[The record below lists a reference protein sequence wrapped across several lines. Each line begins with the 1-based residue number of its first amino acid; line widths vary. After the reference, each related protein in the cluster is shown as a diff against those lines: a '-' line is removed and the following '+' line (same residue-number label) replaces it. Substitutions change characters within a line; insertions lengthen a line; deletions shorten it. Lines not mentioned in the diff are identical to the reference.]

1 MESVVV
7 SSTEVVVIE
16 TDTSNTVTT
25 GTLLGAGTGEGI
37 SSISQAI
44 DVDITQL
51 TSGSILVY
59 NALNAQWKATRLL
72 QEQTIECG
80 QF

>member
-25 GTLLGAGTGEGI
+25 GTLLGAGTGDGI

-51 TSGSILVY
+51 STGSILVY
-59 NALNAQWKATRLL
+59 NAMNAQWKATKLL

>member
-1 MESVVV
+1 MESVIV

-25 GTLLGAGTGEGI
+25 GTLLGGGTGNGI

-44 DVDITQL
+44 DLDATEL
-51 TSGSILVY
+51 TSGSMLVY
-59 NALNAQWKATRLL
+59 NAINAQWKATKLL

>member
-1 MESVVV
+1 MESVIV

-25 GTLLGAGTGEGI
+25 GTLLGGGTGSGI
-37 SSISQAI
+37 SSISQA
-44 DVDITQL
+44 VDLDSTDL
-51 TSGSILVY
+51 ANGSMLVY
-59 NALNAQWKATRLL
+59 NAINAQWKATKLL

>member
-1 MESVVV
+1 MESVIV

-25 GTLLGAGTGEGI
+25 GTLLGAGTGEGV

>member
-7 SSTEVVVIE
+7 SSTEVVVVEI
-16 TDTSNTVTT
+16 DTSNTITT
-25 GTLLGAGTGEGI
+25 GTLLGTGSGT

-44 DVDITQL
+44 DVDIAEL
-51 TSGSILVY
+51 TTGSVLIY
-59 NALNAQWKATRLL
+59 NTTTARWEATLLL

>member
-25 GTLLGAGTGEGI
+25 GTLLGGGTGDGV

-44 DVDITQL
+44 DVDTSEL
-51 TSGSILVY
+51 TTGSILIY
-59 NALNAQWKATRLL
+59 NAMNAQWKATRLL

>member
-1 MESVVV
+1 MESVIV
-7 SSTEVVVIE
+7 SSTEIVIVE
-16 TDTSNTVTT
+16 TDTSSTITT
-25 GTLLGAGTGEGI
+25 GVVLGAGTGDGI

-44 DVDITQL
+44 DVDITEL
-51 TSGSILVY
+51 NNGSVLIY
-59 NALNAQWKATRLL
+59 NAINAQWKATRLL

>member
-1 MESVVV
+1 MESVIV
-7 SSTEVVVIE
+7 SSTEIVIVE

-25 GTLLGAGTGEGI
+25 GVVLGAGTGAGI

-44 DVDITQL
+44 DVDITEL
-51 TSGSILVY
+51 NNGSILIY
-59 NALNAQWKATRLL
+59 NAMNAQWKATRLL

>member
-1 MESVVV
+1 MESVIV
-7 SSTEVVVIE
+7 SSTEIVIVE
-16 TDTSNTVTT
+16 TDTSSTITT
-25 GTLLGAGTGEGI
+25 GVVLGAGTGDGI

-44 DVDITQL
+44 DVDITEL
-51 TSGSILVY
+51 DNGSVLIY
-59 NALNAQWKATRLL
+59 NAINAQWKATRLL